1 MRHNRKQVK
10 LNRTASHRR
19 ALFRNLLSSLFLHG
33 RIVTTEAKAKEVKR
47 RADILI
53 GSARKGGLHQRR
65 LAAAQLFGAEAV
77 QALFDRW
84 APSFPDR
91 VSGFTRAVKLG
102 FRQGDASQMVLVEIL
117 GAAPAA
123 GEAPEA
129 PQAEKD

>member
-19 ALFRNLLSSLFLHG
+19 ALFRNMLSSLFLHG

-53 GSARKGGLHQRR
+53 GMARKGTLHHRR
-65 LAAAQLFGAEAV
+65 LAAAQLFGADALH
-77 QALFDRW
+77 ALFDQW
-84 APSFPDR
+84 APRFPDR

-117 GAAPAA
+117 GATPAQEEAETAPAPMK
-123 GEAPEA
+123 E
-129 PQAEKD
+129 